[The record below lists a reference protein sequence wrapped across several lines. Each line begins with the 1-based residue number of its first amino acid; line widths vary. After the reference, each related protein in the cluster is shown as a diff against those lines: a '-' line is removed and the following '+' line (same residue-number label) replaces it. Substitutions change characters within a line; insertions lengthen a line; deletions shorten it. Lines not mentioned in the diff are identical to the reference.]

1 LIVLKVYSKQAEVL
15 VHHQHAVTFLVNITQ
30 YNS

>member
-1 LIVLKVYSKQAEVL
+1 LIVLKVYLKQAEVL
-15 VHHQHAVTFLVNITQ
+15 VHQHVVTFLVNITQ